1 MKQILVGALVAL
13 VLTGCGKVNRDNYD
27 KLKMGISYSE
37 ASAILGKAD
46 SCDDALGTTSCI
58 WGRQATEYQDPF
70 HCRQGDLLQL
80 RRDQISP

>member
-1 MKQILVGALVAL
+1 MKQILIGAMVAL

-58 WGRQATEYQDPF
+58 WGDNQQHIKIRFIADKATFFSSE
-70 HCRQGDLLQL
+70 G
-80 RRDQISP
+80 IK